1 MKKTTYTLPEKYSKS
16 SIMMHWLV
24 VLLMIGTYA
33 FIELRVLFPKG
44 EPMRDIFKDIHYWL
58 GLLVLILILPRIWSI
73 FKTPAPEVVPAP
85 SMVDKIMAHSMHA
98 FLYIF
103 MIVMPILGWILLSAE
118 GKPIPFFGLN
128 LPALVAP
135 DKEFAKSIKEIHEII
150 GTVGYYAIG
159 LHTLAALY
167 HHFVKRNNMLKRML
181 P

>member
-1 MKKTTYTLPEKYSKS
+1 MKKIIYAATEKYSKS

-58 GLLVLILILPRIWSI
+58 GLLVLILIFPRIWSI

-103 MIVMPILGWILLSAE
+103 MIVMPILG
-118 GKPIPFFGLN
+118 
-128 LPALVAP
+128 
-135 DKEFAKSIKEIHEII
+135 
-150 GTVGYYAIG
+150 
-159 LHTLAALY
+159 
-167 HHFVKRNNMLKRML
+167 
-181 P
+181 

>member
-1 MKKTTYTLPEKYSKS
+1 
-16 SIMMHWLV
+16 
-24 VLLMIGTYA
+24 
-33 FIELRVLFPKG
+33 
-44 EPMRDIFKDIHYWL
+44 
-58 GLLVLILILPRIWSI
+58 
-73 FKTPAPEVVPAP
+73 
-85 SMVDKIMAHSMHA
+85 MAHSMHA

-135 DKEFAKSIKEIHEII
+135 DKEFSKTIKEIHEII
-150 GTVGYYAIG
+150 GTIGYYAIG

-167 HHFVKRNNMLKRML
+167 HHFVKRNNMIKRML